1 MPWRALLWRPP
12 RIQRSRSGRVNACVN
27 MRAVAQWE
35 VVLVAEVAAWF
46 EKLAEDDW
54 KSAEQVEDAIDLLA
68 ATGPTLGRPLVD
80 RIKGAENHHL
90 KELRPGSSGGSEI
103 RILFTF
109 DPVRRAVLL
118 VAGDKA
124 GNWRGWYEVNVPMAE
139 ERYREHIAD
148 LENREYE

>member
-1 MPWRALLWRPP
+1 MP
-12 RIQRSRSGRVNACVN
+12 V
-27 MRAVAQWE
+27 VAQWE

-46 EKLAEDDW
+46 DRLAEEDW
-54 KSAEQVEDAIDLLA
+54 ESAEQVEDAIDLLA
-68 ATGPTLGRPLVD
+68 ETGPTLGRPLVD

-90 KELRPGSSGGSEI
+90 KELRPGSSGSSEI
-103 RILFTF
+103 RILFAF

-124 GNWRGWYEVNVPMAE
+124 GNWRGWYEANIPIAE

-148 LENREYE
+148 LEGREYQ

>member
-1 MPWRALLWRPP
+1 
-12 RIQRSRSGRVNACVN
+12 